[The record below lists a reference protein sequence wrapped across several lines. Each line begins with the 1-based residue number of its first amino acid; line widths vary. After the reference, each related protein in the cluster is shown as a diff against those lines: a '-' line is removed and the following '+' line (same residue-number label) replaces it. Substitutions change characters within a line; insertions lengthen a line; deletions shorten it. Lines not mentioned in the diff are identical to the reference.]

1 MLIVKPKSIS
11 KQLYGHQKH
20 KRYLLKNKNR
30 NNIMLE
36 KTCILTI
43 AIAFSISAFAREE
56 IRIVG
61 SSTVYPFA
69 IKVADDFGRNSGFKS
84 PVLESTG
91 SGGGLKLFCA
101 GIGEQHPDITNAS
114 RAIKDKEIKL
124 CANNDITDILEV
136 KIGYD
141 GIVLANSLISA
152 DIALSRKQI
161 FEALAAKLPDEKG
174 KLVPNPNIKWSDIDP
189 NFPEQKIEVLGPPPS
204 SGTRD
209 AFVELVME
217 EACDAFEAIAALKS
231 EDKEAHKVACTTIRS
246 DGAYIDAGED
256 DNLIVTKLNAN
267 DAAIGIFGFSFLDQ
281 NPDKIK
287 GLKID
292 GTLPEFDAIADGSYP
307 VSRPLFFYVKTA
319 HKDIIPGLQDYVA
332 LFVNEKAIG
341 EDGYLI
347 DEGLIPLPEDELEQA
362 RADVQNFAG
371 NIQ

>member
-1 MLIVKPKSIS
+1 MFK
-11 KQLYGHQKH
+11 
-20 KRYLLKNKNR
+20 
-30 NNIMLE
+30 

-43 AIAFSISAFAREE
+43 AAAFSISAFAREE

-114 RAIKDKEIKL
+114 RTIKEKEVKL
-124 CANNDITDILEV
+124 CAENGITNILEV

-141 GIVLANSLISA
+141 GIVLANSLISE
-152 DIALSRKQI
+152 DIALTRKQI
-161 FEALAAKLPDEKG
+161 FEALAAELPNEQG
-174 KLVPNPNIKWSDIDP
+174 KLIANPNIKWSDIDP
-189 NFPEQKIEVLGPPPS
+189 SLPDQKIEVLGPPPS

-217 EACDAFEAIAALKS
+217 EACDEFEAIAALKS
-231 EDKEAHKVACTTIRS
+231 EDKNAHKIACSTIRS

-287 GLKID
+287 GLKVD
-292 GTLPEFDAIADGSYP
+292 GAMPEFDAIADGSYP

-319 HKDIIPGLQDYVA
+319 HEDIIPGLQQYVK
-332 LFVNEKAIG
+332 LFVEEKAIG
-341 EDGYLI
+341 EDGYLV
-347 DEGLIPLPEDELEQA
+347 DEGLIPLPEDELMQT
-362 RADVQNFAG
+362 RSDVQKFAG